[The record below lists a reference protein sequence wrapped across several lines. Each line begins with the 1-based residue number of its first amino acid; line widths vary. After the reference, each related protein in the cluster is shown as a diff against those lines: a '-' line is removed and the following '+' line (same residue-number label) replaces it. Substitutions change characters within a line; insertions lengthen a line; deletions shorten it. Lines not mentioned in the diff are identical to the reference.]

1 MTREELVQY
10 AVEYTSFYAE
20 KYAGAN
26 LQDGKSLP
34 ILTKEAAAYAGV
46 SIISR
51 EYYAKLGT
59 PEVKSAYTSGSTGI
73 SLEAFSTNAES
84 AGQLFSLWLY
94 RGKYYGINTDSKFCF
109 FFTLRDHYGQTKYDE
124 QKNYLS
130 ISKELL
136 QREKLDEIFGRI
148 YAFQPKWLL
157 LQPSIAMILARY
169 IYETGAEVP
178 GSLTYIELSGEMV
191 TDRQRRFIE
200 SAFDAVTASQ
210 YGCNEIG
217 SIAYECPEGNLHVM
231 DHNVYVEIEPF
242 TEQERAAGTG
252 HVIVTAR
259 HNKVMPFIRYD
270 TGDIAGWKDVSCTCG
285 CHGAVLELT
294 GARKDDMIRLQDGQR
309 ISANLFRRVIQAVEC
324 CMEGRIYQYQVRQT
338 TVDTFEIFMATD
350 GEPEEIEGLFCE
362 FIRDSLVGEAA
373 FLFRY
378 YEQLLP
384 DELTGKLKF
393 FWCMIPEQTGDVE
406 SAADQ

>member
-1 MTREELVQY
+1 M
-10 AVEYTSFYAE
+10 
-20 KYAGAN
+20 
-26 LQDGKSLP
+26 
-34 ILTKEAAAYAGV
+34 
-46 SIISR
+46 
-51 EYYAKLGT
+51 
-59 PEVKSAYTSGSTGI
+59 KSAYTSGSTGI
-73 SLEAFSTNAES
+73 SLEAFSTDAES

-94 RGKYYGINTDSKFCF
+94 RRKYYGINTDAKFCF

-124 QKNYLS
+124 QKNYLG

-200 SAFDAVTASQ
+200 SAFGAVTASQ

-217 SIAYECPEGNLHVM
+217 TIAYECPEGNLHVM

-309 ISANLFRRVIQAVEC
+309 ISANLFRRAIQAVEC

-338 TVDTFEIFMATD
+338 AVDTFEIFMATD

-393 FWCMIPEQTGDVE
+393 FWCMIPEQTEDVE